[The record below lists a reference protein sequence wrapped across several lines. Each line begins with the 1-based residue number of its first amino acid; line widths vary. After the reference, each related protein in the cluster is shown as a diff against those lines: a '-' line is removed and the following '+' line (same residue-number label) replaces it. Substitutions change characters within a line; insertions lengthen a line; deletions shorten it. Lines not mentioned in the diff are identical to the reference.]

1 MRCYHQKSPTG
12 RRFSAGVGLCL
23 YHQTAVKVYEFTAT
37 VDRMKTLFI
46 GICQARI
53 GKYDVLSAVAC
64 VGLLRKVGRAGYC
77 AGLENQ

>member
-1 MRCYHQKSPTG
+1 M
-12 RRFSAGVGLCL
+12 CL
-23 YHQTAVKVYEFTAT
+23 YHQTAVKMYEFTAT

-64 VGLLRKVGRAGYC
+64 VGLLRKVGRVVDCG
-77 AGLENQ
+77 GLENHCSFWNRGFESFTFRRPSGW